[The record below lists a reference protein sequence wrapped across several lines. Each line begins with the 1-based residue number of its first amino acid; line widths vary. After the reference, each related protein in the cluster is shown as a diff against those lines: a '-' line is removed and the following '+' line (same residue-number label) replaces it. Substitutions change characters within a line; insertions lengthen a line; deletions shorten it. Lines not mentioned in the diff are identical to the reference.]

1 MVSAREWQ
9 HATVAWCSAGAARR
23 AASACLP
30 EQDGPPCMADA
41 SFPRQL
47 RLLNARHYKAV
58 FDDAPYRVSCPE
70 LLFLARPNGLDHPR
84 LGIVVSKKNCRR
96 ATQRNRIKRL
106 IRESFR
112 CQQTRLSGIDVIVLA
127 RRGAADLDNK
137 AVTELL
143 AKLWNR
149 LLKRAQRPPDE
160 SSHHCGTRSPQ

>member
-1 MVSAREWQ
+1 
-9 HATVAWCSAGAARR
+9 
-23 AASACLP
+23 
-30 EQDGPPCMADA
+30 MADA

-70 LLFLARPNGLDHPR
+70 LLFLAKPNGLDHPR

-112 CQQTRLSGIDVIVLA
+112 CQQARLSGIDVIVLA

-149 LLKRAQRPPDE
+149 LLKRAQRSPDE
-160 SSHHCGTRSPQ
+160 SSLHCDTRSAQ